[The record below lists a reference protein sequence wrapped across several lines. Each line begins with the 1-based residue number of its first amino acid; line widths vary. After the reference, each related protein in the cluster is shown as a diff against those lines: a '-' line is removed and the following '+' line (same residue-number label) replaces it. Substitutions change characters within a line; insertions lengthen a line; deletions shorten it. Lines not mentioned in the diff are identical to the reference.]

1 MNLVECKDISFSYE
15 NNVVVKNVSFKVSK
29 GDYLCIIGENGSG
42 KSTLVK
48 GILGLIKP
56 YEGNIFISEELK
68 KSTIGYI
75 PQQSDIQRNFP
86 ATVYEVVLSGCI
98 KRNNMFPFYS
108 KENKILAFESMRKL
122 KILNLKN
129 RCYSRLSGGQQQR
142 VLIARAL
149 CATDKL
155 IIMDEPITGLDQ
167 KSTLDMYNIIDNL
180 NKEYELSIIMVSH
193 DIKTS
198 LNYADKILHMSN
210 ELLFYGDVKDYKQS
224 EVGKRLLGGGSDD

>member
-1 MNLVECKDISFSYE
+1 MNLVECKNISFSYE

-56 YEGNIFISEELK
+56 YKGNIFISEELK
-68 KSTIGYI
+68 KTTIGYI

-98 KRNNMFPFYS
+98 KRSSIFPFYS
-108 KENKILAFESMRKL
+108 KENKVLACESMRKL

-129 RCYSRLSGGQQQR
+129 RCYSELSGGQQQR

-167 KSTLDMYNIIDNL
+167 KSTLDMYNMIDNL

-198 LNYADKILHMSN
+198 LNHANKILHMSN
-210 ELLFYGDVKDYKQS
+210 ELLFFGDVKDYKQS
-224 EVGKRLLGGGSDD
+224 EVGKRFLGGGSND